1 MTKEEF
7 LEELAAALNED
18 PQGVTAQ
25 TEVASLE
32 GWDSTG
38 LLGVIALLDGELGVQ
53 VDVTRL
59 RDCKTVQDLIDLT
72 GETLK

>member
-7 LEELAAALNED
+7 LEELAAALNEE
-18 PQGVTAQ
+18 PEGVSPG
-25 TEVASLE
+25 TEMASLD

-72 GETLK
+72 GETLE